1 MKDIT
6 YTKAVERLNE
16 IMQQME
22 EGALDVDTLTE
33 TLKEARELLAFC
45 KQKLHTVDQTV
56 KEILSDGD
64 EKAFTA

>member
-45 KQKLHTVDQTV
+45 KQKLHSVDQAV
-56 KEILSDGD
+56 KDIFNDG
-64 EKAFTA
+64 EE

>member
-6 YTKAVERLNE
+6 YTQAVERLNE